1 MKPATRSGL
10 LAPAGLLV
18 GPTLWAASTQAGQIL
33 PYWSCGSP
41 WHPPAL
47 LALPAALAS
56 LAAAWLSWRASQP
69 SVWPT
74 GKTSPYPASYGFM
87 GRISAL
93 SGLIFAYALT
103 LQGLSALV
111 LTGCER

>member
-1 MKPATRSGL
+1 MSAARRSGL

-18 GPTLWAASTQAGQIL
+18 GPGLWAVATQAGQIL
-33 PYWSCGSP
+33 PYVSCGSP

-47 LALPAALAS
+47 LAFPAALAS

-69 SVWPT
+69 RRWPT
-74 GKTSPYPASYGFM
+74 GGSSTYPVSYPFV

-111 LTGCER
+111 LSGCER